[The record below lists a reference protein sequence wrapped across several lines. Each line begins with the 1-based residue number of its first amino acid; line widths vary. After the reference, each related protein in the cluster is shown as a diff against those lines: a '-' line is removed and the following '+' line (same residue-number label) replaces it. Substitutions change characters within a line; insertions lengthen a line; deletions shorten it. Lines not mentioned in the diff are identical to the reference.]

1 MVFALLSTKSSGHC
15 YSEKA
20 VGSRQA
26 MFASAKN
33 NGKQSKVNAR
43 SHLDDSL
50 KLEPQFAMHETTS
63 ELARTRQY

>member
-1 MVFALLSTKSSGHC
+1 
-15 YSEKA
+15 
-20 VGSRQA
+20 

-63 ELARTRQY
+63 ELAGTKRY